1 MSNLSVGTMGVF
13 VIVLICLSAFF
24 AATETA
30 LMSLNR
36 YRLRHQAQAGSRS
49 AKLTEH
55 LLSRPDRL
63 IGIILLGNTFANFSA
78 AAFTSLIAFR
88 LWGGTGLAFGIG
100 TITVS
105 ILMFVFGDL
114 APKTYGAIHPERVAL
129 PSAWIYSV
137 LVRVLYPIVWAANL
151 AANALLKL
159 LGVSAEQAATHSLS
173 ADELRTVVA
182 EASALIPRRHQ
193 TMLINILDL
202 EKITVDDIMVP
213 RNEITGIDA
222 QWDWDDILEALRQ
235 SSHTRIPV
243 YEGGLDKIVGI
254 LHLKRV
260 AQALARGELDKEQF
274 IELAR
279 GREPYFVP
287 SGTTLNAQ
295 LLNFQGLRR
304 RSALIVN
311 EYGDIQGLVTLED
324 LLEEIVG
331 EFTTDPGLLHR
342 DIHRDIDGSYVIN
355 GSINVRTLNRRLGW
369 NMPTDGPRTLNG
381 VILEYLENI
390 PDVGTALK
398 IGNQTF
404 EILQIADN
412 AVKAV
417 RIRVPTDSL
426 QDSGSEKSKSAA

>member
-1 MSNLSVGTMGVF
+1 MSDLPAGALVAIV
-13 VIVLICLSAFF
+13 VLLIVLAAFF

-30 LMSLNR
+30 LMSVNR
-36 YRLRHQAQAGSRS
+36 YRLRHKAQNGNHS
-49 AKLTEH
+49 ARLAEKLLT
-55 LLSRPDRL
+55 RPDRL
-63 IGIILLGNTFANFSA
+63 IGIILLGSTLATFGA
-78 AAFTSLIAFR
+78 AAVTGIVAAR
-88 LWGGTGLAFGIG
+88 LWGDAGLAIATLVVG
-100 TITVS
+100 V
-105 ILMFVFGDL
+105 LMFVFGDL
-114 APKTYGAIHPERVAL
+114 APKTYGAIHPERLAL
-129 PSAWIYSV
+129 LSVWVYSV
-137 LVRVLYPIVWAANL
+137 LATVLSPIVWAANL
-151 AANALLKL
+151 AANGLLKL
-159 LGVSAEQAATHSLS
+159 LGVAPEHTATHSLS

-182 EASALIPRRHQ
+182 EASAMIPSRHQ

-222 QWDWDDILEALRQ
+222 LADWDDILEALRT

-260 AQALARGELDKEQF
+260 AQALARGELEKEQL

-287 SGTTLNAQ
+287 SGTTLNTQ
-295 LLNFQGLRR
+295 LLNFQRLRR

-311 EYGDIQGLVTLED
+311 EYGDIQGLITLED

-342 DIHRDIDGSYVIN
+342 DIHRDGDSFVVN

-369 NMPTDGPRTLNG
+369 NLPTGGPRTLNG
-381 VILEYLENI
+381 LILEYLENI

-398 IGNQTF
+398 IGAQSF

-412 AVKAV
+412 AIKAV
-417 RIRVPTDSL
+417 RIRPTAEL
-426 QDSGSEKSKSAA
+426 AAKSKGVA